1 MTGETTA
8 VGSPRRG
15 PELGPGGDRALLPL
29 VAASIT
35 GALGILL
42 IAESVA
48 RQLGAF
54 AAGTDAA
61 GWLALGA
68 LGVLLR
74 AGASWAQA
82 VLGRRA
88 AIRAKSELR
97 GRLAARVAAG
107 DATGGGTAVLATEG
121 LDALDD
127 YFGVAVPAMIS
138 AVVIPVATGARVLGV
153 DLLSAVVLAVTI
165 PLVPI
170 FMALIGMHTRDRV
183 DRATDALTRLAD
195 HLVELA
201 RGLPVLVGLGRLEE
215 QLAALDRIQSDYR
228 RRTMLTLRTAFLSAL
243 ALELIATISV
253 AVVAVFLG
261 IRLLSGDVSLE
272 VAVLVLLLA
281 PECFT
286 ALRDVG
292 AAFHSSQ
299 DGLSALRRVRELLA
313 DGRVSATPAP
323 GDAGL
328 VGVSV
333 RYPGREPVLERLT
346 VRPVV
351 GRITALV
358 GPSGAGKSTAL
369 AALVGALPA
378 DAQLT
383 GVVTGEVA
391 RTAYAAQAPRFA
403 TETLADELALAGADA
418 DAAVALVD
426 ELGLAGLLGAPLAE
440 LSPGEQRRA
449 AVARALARVDAGA
462 RLLVLDEP
470 TAHLDAD
477 SAARVRAAVALRADR
492 VATVLVSHD
501 ADTLALADEQVPVGG
516 FDGLSAG
523 RVPAAG
529 GCIETTD
536 GGFETPAA
544 RAPQPPRQTQLVEG
558 DAARAPQ
565 PPRQA
570 QLVEGDAAR
579 APQPPRQ
586 TQLVEERIAQRY
598 ASRNQR
604 PASTPAASH
613 TLRSILAASPWR
625 WVGASA
631 MAALAIGLG
640 LSLTAVSGWLIVR
653 AAELPAIMYL
663 LVAIVGVRFFG
674 LGRPVARYVERL
686 FAHDAVFRATDAL
699 RLRLWRRLAAQGP
712 AMRGLLGGG
721 ATLDVLVTE
730 PAELREQLP
739 RVIPPIA
746 AGVVAVAGVGVVTTI
761 VAPELAP
768 LVWLGLAATLALAA
782 LGGLLAARGSGGER
796 VAARSELVRRM
807 SALGEAAGELRG
819 GGLADA
825 ALGRIAHA
833 GERLA
838 RAERRTALA
847 SGVGTA
853 AAFLGCAG
861 LAVAVPALAPA
872 TLPTSTVAVV
882 SLLALALVEAV
893 DGVASAARRVPVLR
907 AVLARLAPVLDAP
920 ETPDGVRRLHAPVE
934 RLELDDLARVLP
946 GGGELFVAVSGALVP
961 GETLRIDGPS
971 GSGKSTLLAMIM
983 GSLRPDAG
991 TVRADRVPIA
1001 DLERG
1006 AWARHVAWCP
1016 QEAHVFDS
1024 TIRGNL
1030 LIGRGRDD
1038 TPSDTELVAVLERAG
1053 LGGLLHALPDGLAT
1067 RVGSAGRSLSG
1078 GERQRLA
1085 IARALLSRAELLL
1098 LDEPT
1103 AHLDEPTAHSL
1114 MHDIRLASA
1123 DRMVVLVSHRAGDRE
1138 DADAVLRLGS
1148 GRPMTALSSGGYP
1161 HL

>member
-1 MTGETTA
+1 MRTSGT
-8 VGSPRRG
+8 PRPA
-15 PELGPGGDRALLPL
+15 PEFGPGGARALLPV
-29 VAASIT
+29 VAASVV
-35 GALGILL
+35 GAIGILL
-42 IAESVA
+42 IAESIA
-48 RQLGAF
+48 RQLGAL
-54 AAGTDAA
+54 AAGADATV
-61 GWLALGA
+61 WLALGA
-68 LGVLLR
+68 VGVLLR

-88 AIRAKSELR
+88 AIRAKTQLR
-97 GRLAARVAAG
+97 RQLTERVAAG
-107 DATGGGTAVLATEG
+107 DAVGGGTAVLATEG

-127 YFGVAVPAMIS
+127 YFGVALPAMIS
-138 AVVIPVATGARVLGV
+138 AVVIPVATGARVLGA
-153 DLLSAVVLAVTI
+153 DLVSAIVLAVTI
-165 PLVPI
+165 PLVPL
-170 FMALIGMHTRDRV
+170 FMVLIGMHTRDRV

-299 DGLSALRRVRELLA
+299 DGLAALRRVRELLA
-313 DGRVSATPAP
+313 DGRISPSLAAGAPA
-323 GDAGL
+323 L
-328 VGVSV
+328 VDVGV
-333 RYPGREPVLERLT
+333 RYPGRSDVFAGLT
-346 VRPVV
+346 VHPVP

-358 GPSGAGKSTAL
+358 GASGSGKSTAL

-378 DAQLT
+378 DAALT
-383 GVVTGEVA
+383 GIATGDPA

-403 TETLADELALAGADA
+403 SETLRGELALAGAHP
-418 DAAVALVD
+418 DAALALARD
-426 ELGLAGLLGAPLAE
+426 LGLGPVVDAPLAE

-462 RLLVLDEP
+462 ELLVLDEP
-470 TAHLDAD
+470 TAHLDPA
-477 SAARVRAAVALRADR
+477 SAARVRAAITARADR

-501 ADTLALADEQVPVGG
+501 RETLALADEVVPVGG
-516 FDGLSAG
+516 RARDLDRLPAG
-523 RVPAAG
+523 DAHAA
-529 GCIETTD
+529 
-536 GGFETPAA
+536 GFETRPAG
-544 RAPQPPRQTQLVEG
+544 APQPDES
-558 DAARAPQ
+558 RAVHPAESLAV
-565 PPRQA
+565 PSAGSHPW
-570 QLVEGDAAR
+570 R
-579 APQPPRQ
+579 A
-586 TQLVEERIAQRY
+586 
-598 ASRNQR
+598 
-604 PASTPAASH
+604 
-613 TLRSILAASPWR
+613 LRTVLAASPWR

-653 AAELPAIMYL
+653 ASELPAIMYL

-746 AGVVAVAGVGVVTTI
+746 AGVVAVTGVGVVTTI
-761 VAPELAP
+761 LAPELAP
-768 LVWLGLAATLALAA
+768 AVWSTLFATIALAA
-782 LGGLLAARGSGGER
+782 VGGLLAARGAGGDR
-796 VAARSELVRRM
+796 VAARSELVRRV

-825 ALGRIAHA
+825 ALGSVDRA
-833 GERLA
+833 GQRLA

-847 SGVGTA
+847 SGVGSA
-853 AAFLGCAG
+853 LALAGCAG
-861 LAVAVPALAPA
+861 LAVVVPVLAPA
-872 TLPTSTVAVV
+872 AMPVSTVAVV

-893 DGVASAARRVPVLR
+893 DGVAAATRRIPTLR
-907 AVLARLAPVLDAP
+907 AVLARLAPVLDAD
-920 ETPDGVRRLHAPVE
+920 ETIDGVRRLHAPVR
-934 RLELDDLARVLP
+934 RLELCDVGRELP
-946 GGGELFVAVSGALVP
+946 GGARLFSGLRGELRP
-961 GETLRIDGPS
+961 GETLRVDGPS
-971 GSGKSTLLAMIM
+971 GSGKSTLLAIIM
-983 GSLRPDAG
+983 GSTPADAG
-991 TVRADRVPIA
+991 AVRADGVPVA
-1001 DLERG
+1001 ELERDN
-1006 AWARHVAWCP
+1006 WAQHVAWCP

-1024 TIRGNL
+1024 TVRGNL
-1030 LIGRGRDD
+1030 LIGRRREDA
-1038 TPSDTELVAVLERAG
+1038 PSDEELVAVLRRAG
-1053 LGGLLHALPDGLAT
+1053 LGELLRELPDGLST
-1067 RVGSAGRSLSG
+1067 RVGSAGRAFSG

-1085 IARALLSRAELLL
+1085 IARSLLSRAELLL

-1103 AHLDEPTAHSL
+1103 AHLDEPTARAL
-1114 MHDIRLASA
+1114 MDDIRAASA
-1123 DRMVVLVSHRAGDRE
+1123 DRLVVLVSHRADDHESADRVIE
-1138 DADAVLRLGS
+1138 LGAASARLRWH
-1148 GRPMTALSSGGYP
+1148 ALSE
-1161 HL
+1161 